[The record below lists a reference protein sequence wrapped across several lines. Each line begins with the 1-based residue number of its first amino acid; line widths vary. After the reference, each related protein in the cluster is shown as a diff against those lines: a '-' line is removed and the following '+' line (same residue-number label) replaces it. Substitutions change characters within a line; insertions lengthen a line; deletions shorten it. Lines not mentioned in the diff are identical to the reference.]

1 MVRWWNWKQF
11 DGLLRMLVTVDREIF
26 NTGSSPVLTTKN
38 NNMEAIIKFNLE
50 DVDDRMNHLRCVKA
64 IDMALALWQISNLR
78 SKLERIEEVG
88 TITSDDVM
96 NLILEIYDDYEINMN
111 ELTN

>member
-1 MVRWWNWKQF
+1 
-11 DGLLRMLVTVDREIF
+11 
-26 NTGSSPVLTTKN
+26 
-38 NNMEAIIKFNLE
+38 MEAIIKFNLE

>member
-1 MVRWWNWKQF
+1 
-11 DGLLRMLVTVDREIF
+11 
-26 NTGSSPVLTTKN
+26 
-38 NNMEAIIKFNLE
+38 MEAIIKFNL
-50 DVDDRMNHLRCVKA
+50 DDPDDRMNHLRCVKSA
-64 IDMALALWQISNLR
+64 DMALALWQISNLR

-96 NLILEIYDDYEINMN
+96 NLIFEVYEDYEINTN